1 MAFIP
6 ALDVLQVEMRYLWA
20 AQQVENVLYVR
31 GGSTWNTTQMSDTA
45 DMFYDW
51 WLGNLQALQS
61 DEVFLSEIYITDLT
75 TASSPT
81 FTRPGSPGDN
91 GARMSPSLPNN
102 VSLAVYF
109 RTAGRGRSSRG
120 RNYVVG
126 LTEDQVVN
134 SEVLDTEAG
143 AYITAYDVLLTAA
156 FPNTGS
162 WVVLSRYLDNAPRV
176 SALAQTILSTG
187 VADLTVDSQR
197 RRLPGRG
204 T

>member
-6 ALDVLQVEMRYLWA
+6 ALDILQVEMRYTWDG
-20 AQQVENVLYVR
+20 QKVENVLYVR
-31 GGSTWNTTQMSDTA
+31 GGSTWNTLQMSDTA

-61 DEVFLSEIYITDLT
+61 DEVALTEIYVTDLT

-81 FTRPGSPGDN
+81 FTRSGDPGDV

-102 VSLAVYF
+102 VSLAIHF

-120 RNYVVG
+120 RNYIVG
-126 LTEDQVVN
+126 MTEDQVVN
-134 SEVLDTEAG
+134 SEMLDTEVG
-143 AYITAYDVLLTAA
+143 AYITAYEVLITAA

-162 WVVLSRYLDNAPRV
+162 WIVLSRFAGGAPRV
-176 SALAQTILSTG
+176 AGLPQTILSVGAT
-187 VADLTVDSQR
+187 DLTVDSQR

>member
-6 ALDVLQVEMRYLWA
+6 ALDVLQVELRYDWA
-20 AQQVENVLYVR
+20 GQQVENVIYVR
-31 GGSTWNTTQMSDTA
+31 GGSTWNIGQMEDVA
-45 DMFYDW
+45 DLVYSW
-51 WLGNLQALQS
+51 WLGNLKALQS
-61 DEVFLSEIYITDLT
+61 DEVFLSEIHVTDLT

-81 FTRPGSPGDN
+81 FTRAGAPGDS
-91 GARMSPSLPNN
+91 GSRSSPSLPNN
-102 VSLAVYF
+102 VSLAIYF

-126 LTEDQVVN
+126 LTEDQVVL

-143 AYITAYDVLLTAA
+143 AYITAYDVLLTAP
-156 FPNTGS
+156 FVNTGS
-162 WVVLSRYLDNAPRV
+162 WVVLSRFENGVPRV
-176 SALAQTILSTG
+176 AGLAQTILSTG

-204 T
+204 S